1 MGQNWEAWLAS
12 GLRIVL
18 IVGIALVVR
27 FVVRRAITRLIAR
40 LNREDRVGRRTP
52 SLGGLLAGPERR
64 RQRSETIG
72 SVLRSTASVLVL
84 GTAALMV
91 LSELGI
97 QLGPLMASAGIA
109 GVAIGFGARSVVA
122 DVLAGLFM
130 LLEDQYGVG
139 DTIDVGE
146 ATGTVLE
153 IGLRVTTLRG
163 EGGATW
169 YVRNGEIAR
178 VGNLS
183 QGWAT
188 AEVDLSVPADA
199 DLERVREVV
208 HAAGEEL
215 SGETPWDELL
225 WENGVEVLGVESVSA
240 EEMVLKVSAR
250 TQPGQAARVARE
262 LRWRLKR
269 ALDAAGIAGGAG
281 AAGGN
286 GAGPHGSGA
295 GVALPG
301 PAEG

>member
-1 MGQNWEAWLAS
+1 MGQNWEAWVAS
-12 GLRIVL
+12 GLRIAL
-18 IVGIALVVR
+18 IAVVALVIR
-27 FVVRRAITRLIAR
+27 FAVRRAITRLITR
-40 LNREDRVGRRTP
+40 LNREDKGRRRAG
-52 SLGGLLAGPERR
+52 SFGGLLATPERR

-72 SVLRSTASVLVL
+72 SVLRSTASVVVL

-91 LSELGI
+91 LSELGV

-122 DVLAGLFM
+122 DVLAGMFM

-163 EGGATW
+163 ENGATW

-188 AEVDLSVPADA
+188 AEVEVTVPADA
-199 DLERVREVV
+199 GLDRVREVIAETGAEL
-208 HAAGEEL
+208 AA
-215 SGETPWDELL
+215 SAPWDELL
-225 WENGVEVLGVESVSA
+225 WGEGVEVLGLESVTA
-240 EEMVLKVSAR
+240 EEMVVKVAAR
-250 TQPGQAARVARE
+250 TQPGAAERVARE
-262 LRWRLKR
+262 LRWRVKR
-269 ALDAAGIAGGAG
+269 ALDE
-281 AAGGN
+281 
-286 GAGPHGSGA
+286 A
-295 GVALPG
+295 GVAGSGSTGGTGGTVPG
-301 PAEG
+301 QAEG